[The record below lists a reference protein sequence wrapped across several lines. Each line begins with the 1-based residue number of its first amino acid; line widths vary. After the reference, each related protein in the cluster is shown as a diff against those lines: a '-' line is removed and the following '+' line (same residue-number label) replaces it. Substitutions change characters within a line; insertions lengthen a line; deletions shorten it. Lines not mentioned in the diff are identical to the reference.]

1 MYSLSDFY
9 HVAKSFSH
17 VTRGKVI
24 EDFHLP
30 EVGKPPISPV
40 ILTKKNFK
48 KSNVKKNMNASKVLT
63 CLTNSFVFNIIL
75 WDVSVTTL
83 EI

>member
-1 MYSLSDFY
+1 MYSLSDAVY

-17 VTRGKVI
+17 VTGGKII

-40 ILTKKNFK
+40 IRSEAATDLLKLARTI
-48 KSNVKKNMNASKVLT
+48 VCM
-63 CLTNSFVFNIIL
+63 FVCEGFFSQDDDCRIL
-75 WDVSVTTL
+75 ALKFSS
-83 EI
+83 

>member
-1 MYSLSDFY
+1 MYSLSDAVY

-17 VTRGKVI
+17 VTGGKVI

-40 ILTKKNFK
+40 HATQSGEESKK
-48 KSNVKKNMNASKVLT
+48 
-63 CLTNSFVFNIIL
+63 FNHIY
-75 WDVSVTTL
+75 SR
-83 EI
+83 

>member
-1 MYSLSDFY
+1 MYSLSYAIY

-17 VTRGKVI
+17 VTGGKVI

-40 ILTKKNFK
+40 CRLVDVREAKECV
-48 KSNVKKNMNASKVLT
+48 NVLFGS
-63 CLTNSFVFNIIL
+63 
-75 WDVSVTTL
+75 
-83 EI
+83 